1 MNFEG
6 AQLWHTGLQY
16 PNSVSAPCIGCPQ
29 PAWCETLCGG
39 CRFCAAWHTDLR
51 LWRRTRFTR
60 NMGTP
65 LAQQTAPPF
74 ESSLVVSPKVSG
86 NLPQSIDKQSLK
98 QKEER
103 NVSKEESKHHLGN
116 EVELGF
122 IYAHLFFS
130 CYNHPM
136 KRIWSQMGPWFD
148 WSCLTWALRCKK
160 DW

>member
-1 MNFEG
+1 
-6 AQLWHTGLQY
+6 
-16 PNSVSAPCIGCPQ
+16 
-29 PAWCETLCGG
+29 
-39 CRFCAAWHTDLR
+39 
-51 LWRRTRFTR
+51 
-60 NMGTP
+60 MGTP

-130 CYNHPM
+130 CYIHPM
-136 KRIWSQMGPWFD
+136 KRI
-148 WSCLTWALRCKK
+148 
-160 DW
+160 